1 MPFTGE
7 PFKNVSICGTSP
19 LALTPAAGGFSHL
32 PGHVLKPLLTLTFA
46 LTTPAGLWI
55 GLAAFSSAASSAPQ
69 LKQMQGM
76 LSAMSA
82 GMLIYAACIEMLA
95 GDFVMDPTM
104 WRSGLKRQLMAL
116 LSLIAGVAAMS
127 AIE

>member
-1 MPFTGE
+1 
-7 PFKNVSICGTSP
+7 
-19 LALTPAAGGFSHL
+19 
-32 PGHVLKPLLTLTFA
+32 
-46 LTTPAGLWI
+46 
-55 GLAAFSSAASSAPQ
+55 
-69 LKQMQGM
+69 MQGV

-104 WRSGLKRQLMAL
+104 WRSGLRRQLMAL
-116 LSLIAGVAAMS
+116 LSLVAGVAAMS